1 MRIDEALA
9 TGRAH
14 LMNLTETAALEAE
27 LLLCEVI
34 GKPRSHLRAW
44 PEKRL
49 EPEQTRRFMSLL
61 DRRAAGEPLAYI
73 TGRREFWSLTL
84 EVTADVLIPRP
95 DTETLVER
103 ALEIIPPSAKA
114 AVADLGTGS
123 GAIALAIASERPH
136 CRIVATDRSEAAL
149 RVARSNA
156 VRLGLK
162 QVEFRLGDWCQALG
176 KERFALLISNPPY
189 IAQSDP
195 HLEMGDLRHEPQEA
209 LVSSEEGLD
218 DLQRIIDCAPHH
230 LLPGGRLLIEHGF
243 SQGKAVR
250 ELLRAA
256 GFETVRTYCDLARK
270 ERVSEGELAQ

>member
-44 PEKRL
+44 PENQL

-61 DRRAAGEPLAYI
+61 DRRASGEPLAYI

-84 EVTADVLIPRP
+84 EVAAGVLIPRP

-103 ALEIIPPSAKA
+103 ALELIPPSAQV

-156 VRLGLK
+156 VRLGLE

-176 KERFALLISNPPY
+176 EERFDLLISNPPY

-195 HLEMGDLRHEPQEA
+195 HLEMGDLRHEPREA
-209 LVSSEEGLD
+209 LVSGVEGLD
-218 DLQRIIDCAPHH
+218 DLRCIIDCAPHH
-230 LLPGGRLLIEHGF
+230 LLPGGRILLEHGF

-250 ELLRAA
+250 ELLRAT
-256 GFETVRTYCDLARK
+256 GFESVRTYCDLARR